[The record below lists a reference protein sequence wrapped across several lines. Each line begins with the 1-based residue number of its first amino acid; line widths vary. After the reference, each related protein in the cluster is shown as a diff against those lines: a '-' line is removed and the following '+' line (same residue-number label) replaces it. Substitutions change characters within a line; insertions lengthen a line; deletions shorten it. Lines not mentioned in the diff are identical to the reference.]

1 MKPRTLA
8 LHRDDGVAWITL
20 DRPAALN
27 AFDRTMLDEIDSVLE
42 ALRDDDA
49 VRVVVVTG
57 RGRAFCA
64 GADLGCVASE
74 ANDPDGSA
82 RPFLE
87 VVQATFG
94 RLREFPKPVIAA
106 LNGITMA
113 GGLELALCCD
123 ILLAAEDAP
132 IADAHSNVG
141 VIPGAGGCSMLP
153 RLVGPAYAKYLVF
166 SGETVSAA
174 DLHRVGLIA
183 RLYPADALIEGAAA
197 LAARIARKSP
207 LALRHAKRVIDEGLR
222 EPDPAAAMRLEI
234 AANAAYAGSRDFR
247 EGVRAFAERRQ
258 PRFEGR

>member
-1 MKPRTLA
+1 MKHRTLA
-8 LHRDDGVAWITL
+8 LRRDDGVAWVTL
-20 DRPAALN
+20 DRPGALN
-27 AFDRTMLDEIDSVLE
+27 AFDRTMLAEIDSVLE

-64 GADLGCVASE
+64 GADLHCVARE
-74 ANDPDGSA
+74 TNDPDGPA

-87 VVQATFG
+87 VVQDTFG
-94 RLREFPKPVIAA
+94 RLREFPKPVIAV

-141 VIPGAGGCSMLP
+141 VIPGAGGCSILP

-174 DLHRVGLIA
+174 DLHRIGLIA
-183 RLYPADALIEGAAA
+183 RLYPGDALIEGAAA
-197 LAARIARKSP
+197 LAGCIARKSP
-207 LALRHAKRVIDEGLR
+207 LALRHMKSVIDAGLR
-222 EPDPAAAMRLEI
+222 ESDPAAAMRLEI
-234 AANAAYAGSRDFR
+234 EANAAYARSHDFR
-247 EGVRAFAERRQ
+247 EGIRAFVERRA